1 MKYISTRGAGS
12 APHDNPKSFT
22 RGRIRIPAVPSI
34 RIHTTDNNRER
45 TPNVEQNLREPA
57 R

>member
-22 RGRIRIPAVPSI
+22 RGRIRIPAAPGI
-34 RIHTTDNNRER
+34 QTRATDNNRER